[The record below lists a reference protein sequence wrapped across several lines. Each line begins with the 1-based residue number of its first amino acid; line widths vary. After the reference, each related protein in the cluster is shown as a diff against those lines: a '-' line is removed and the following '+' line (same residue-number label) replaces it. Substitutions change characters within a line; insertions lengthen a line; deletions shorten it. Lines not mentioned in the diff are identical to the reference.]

1 MNSSIPTPNT
11 ESSNTEP
18 GVTMI
23 SEQNGVIPL
32 SSSMS
37 PDRFPSVLKPV
48 MKKLISLFMASPS
61 ENRSL
66 SMEDRIIAGLA
77 EKHSTIFMT

>member
-1 MNSSIPTPNT
+1 
-11 ESSNTEP
+11 
-18 GVTMI
+18 
-23 SEQNGVIPL
+23 
-32 SSSMS
+32 
-37 PDRFPSVLKPV
+37 
-48 MKKLISLFMASPS
+48 MASPS